1 MTNETI
7 HFFAPPGSFA
17 PTLGV
22 MARAAFF
29 HTFAHLYD
37 PAPFQQFLEE
47 SYGPG
52 GKMERD
58 FADPSVRWQV
68 AVAGDQPIGYAKLSP
83 LVLPAPSPKAGAMEL
98 QQIYVL
104 RPWHG
109 RGVADKLITWAMSEA
124 RAQGAPE
131 IYLAVFDHNTRAKRF
146 YARHGFSEVGHC
158 TFRLGD
164 RLDDDRIW
172 RKQF

>member
-22 MARAAFF
+22 MARGAFF
-29 HTFAHLYD
+29 DTFAQLYD
-37 PAPFQQFLEE
+37 PGPFQQFLEE

-52 GKMERD
+52 GKMARD
-58 FADPSVRWQV
+58 FADPCVRW
-68 AVAGDQPIGYAKLSP
+68 KLRSP
-83 LVLPAPSPKAGAMEL
+83 V
-98 QQIYVL
+98 
-104 RPWHG
+104 
-109 RGVADKLITWAMSEA
+109 
-124 RAQGAPE
+124 
-131 IYLAVFDHNTRAKRF
+131 
-146 YARHGFSEVGHC
+146 